1 MRDTTMAVTV
11 YTDGGSRNNPGHA
24 GIGALATR
32 SDEQLFAL
40 SEYIGIQTNNWAE
53 YQGAIRA
60 LEELAQRDLTKEHV
74 EIRMDSMLVVQ
85 QMMGNWKIKEPT
97 LKPQAAKLRGLMEQ
111 FSAVTFTHVPR
122 EQNSEADAL
131 VNKAIDEAQI

>member
-24 GIGALATR
+24 GIGVVALHNG
-32 SDEQLFAL
+32 SPLFEL

-53 YQGAIRA
+53 YQGAICA
-60 LEELAQRDLTKEHV
+60 LEELVQRNLTEEHV

-97 LKPQAAKLRGLMEQ
+97 LKPQAAKLRGLTEQ